1 MVVNTNIQDSLVCAN
16 QEVSPYAKTIA
27 FEGDIILYYGRETVR
42 KIKEALLE
50 QHKNSYPHGYE
61 ESKTGE
67 QLSFDDPNTPELS
80 QIIYQLKFH
89 VLNLSSFV
97 CNMADLNGENF
108 KTIKKRR
115 IIHPFPVFFNSKE
128 MLCLTPGGS
137 FKAYNKKEIDLEK
150 TIIKLSYV
158 DFITL
163 YRVIF
168 YNLNLMR
175 MQFDAKGQTIIEED
189 DMPEVNDMEIDVQS
203 VASSSQYRSLKE
215 PNLRDQLHTLK
226 TAQNLLNRFKD
237 KVEQRIEI
245 FKPMIKP
252 NLDKIAQHSRSM
264 RKTGRPMPRV
274 L

>member
-1 MVVNTNIQDSLVCAN
+1 
-16 QEVSPYAKTIA
+16 
-27 FEGDIILYYGRETVR
+27 
-42 KIKEALLE
+42 
-50 QHKNSYPHGYE
+50 
-61 ESKTGE
+61 
-67 QLSFDDPNTPELS
+67 
-80 QIIYQLKFH
+80 
-89 VLNLSSFV
+89 
-97 CNMADLNGENF
+97 MADLNGENF

-203 VASSSQYRSLKE
+203 VASSS
-215 PNLRDQLHTLK
+215 
-226 TAQNLLNRFKD
+226 
-237 KVEQRIEI
+237 
-245 FKPMIKP
+245 
-252 NLDKIAQHSRSM
+252 
-264 RKTGRPMPRV
+264 
-274 L
+274 

>member
-1 MVVNTNIQDSLVCAN
+1 MKENL
-16 QEVSPYAKTIA
+16 QEQY
-27 FEGDIILYYGRETVR
+27 R
-42 KIKEALLE
+42 
-50 QHKNSYPHGYE
+50 HSYPNGYE
-61 ESKTGE
+61 ENKSGE
-67 QLSFDDPNTPELS
+67 HLNFDDPNAPELS

-128 MLCLTPGGS
+128 MLCLTPTGS

-168 YNLNLMR
+168 YNLNQMK
-175 MQFDAKGQTIIEED
+175 M
-189 DMPEVNDMEIDVQS
+189 
-203 VASSSQYRSLKE
+203 
-215 PNLRDQLHTLK
+215 
-226 TAQNLLNRFKD
+226 
-237 KVEQRIEI
+237 
-245 FKPMIKP
+245 
-252 NLDKIAQHSRSM
+252 
-264 RKTGRPMPRV
+264 
-274 L
+274 